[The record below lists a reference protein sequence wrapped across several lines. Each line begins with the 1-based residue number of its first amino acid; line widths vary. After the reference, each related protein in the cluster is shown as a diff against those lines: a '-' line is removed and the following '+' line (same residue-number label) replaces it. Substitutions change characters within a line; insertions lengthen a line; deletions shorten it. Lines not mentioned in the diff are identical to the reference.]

1 MVMVVNA
8 DTVLKKYL
16 AKHPELKEKWDRD
29 QKLRDDP
36 RVTRVG
42 KFLRKTSLN
51 ELSQIFNVIKE
62 DV

>member
-1 MVMVVNA
+1 MVVNA

-51 ELSQIFNVIKE
+51 ELS
-62 DV
+62 